1 MLFTR
6 TQRYHSSLPQ
16 DVFINRLIGKHVKI
30 HDLDFEII
38 EKGNTL
44 RIIPHAENIE
54 SIKTLP
60 ITNVALEHK
69 GQETDVVVT
78 SHMRALDSGGPQVIM
93 AFCLFLM
100 LASVILLFVDGQ
112 PQITY
117 TLMGIGALI
126 FAVFCVRLQMGYFD
140 YVRKIHAYVK
150 SRLEAQ
156 EMPRPG
162 LN

>member
-6 TQRYHSSLPQ
+6 TQRFHSSLPKE
-16 DVFINRLIGKHVKI
+16 VFVNRLIGNHVKI
-30 HDLDFEII
+30 HDMDFEIF
-38 EKGNTL
+38 ERGNSL
-44 RIIPHAENIE
+44 RVIPHAENID

-60 ITNVALEHK
+60 ITHIALENK
-69 GQETDVVVT
+69 GQETDVVIT

-100 LASVILLFVDGQ
+100 MASVILLFVDGQ

-117 TLMGIGALI
+117 TLMGIGLLI
-126 FAVFCVRLQMGYFD
+126 FSVFCVRLQMGYFD
-140 YVRKIHAYVK
+140 YVRKISDYIK
-150 SRLEAQ
+150 SRIEVQ
-156 EMPRPG
+156 EMQRPG